1 MEATEIATHAYEAAL
16 VDEPCKDE
24 NAKEM
29 LKDIQIFSLVL
40 KSAFPE
46 YREYSIKEIAG
57 RIQYFKGIR
66 PDPADPDRFLDQL
79 VDGSNPEV
87 ITPDHVKTIYDSL
100 TVIQDMVTD
109 ILYFVFMEV
118 NTRTPPADVLV
129 GRDLFY
135 IAREIAR
142 QKSEPFGMDKNYR
155 GLKPVKSLW
164 ILPFSSSLGV
174 LKKSFRTEYTGEKDT
189 YIRLVMEAF
198 EGMVDSRIVF
208 LNKEWE
214 NSSDKTVQA
223 LGRLFDSDR
232 KKAIRFMEKEGVKM
246 TRMIE
251 TATEDYYATHF
262 YTLGKKERRQ
272 VKEYLTQL
280 AEQKRQLADK
290 DQQLAAKDQYI
301 RMLEEQLEK
310 AKKQ

>member
-1 MEATEIATHAYEAAL
+1 
-16 VDEPCKDE
+16 
-24 NAKEM
+24 
-29 LKDIQIFSLVL
+29 
-40 KSAFPE
+40 
-46 YREYSIKEIAG
+46 
-57 RIQYFKGIR
+57 
-66 PDPADPDRFLDQL
+66 
-79 VDGSNPEV
+79 
-87 ITPDHVKTIYDSL
+87 
-100 TVIQDMVTD
+100 
-109 ILYFVFMEV
+109 
-118 NTRTPPADVLV
+118 
-129 GRDLFY
+129 
-135 IAREIAR
+135 
-142 QKSEPFGMDKNYR
+142 MDKNYR

-198 EGMVDSRIVF
+198 EGVVDSRIVF

-280 AEQKRQLADK
+280 ADK
-290 DQQLAAKDQYI
+290 DQQLAAKDEYI
-301 RMLEEQLEK
+301 KILEEQLEK